1 MNRTLK
7 VIFCI
12 FFFAVCLFFS
22 LATFIPGASK
32 ITEGGI
38 ERPSLV
44 KDGFINDDFGTD
56 YEEYFSRAFAYRG
69 YVVDLWSQTR
79 AAIGEGNDQVVVGKD
94 NFLFFAETIDS
105 YTGNPMSD
113 DEIKLAADA
122 IENLAKTAAS
132 KGAGFLFAPAPDKN
146 TIYPEK
152 MPARYIRNENTDLD
166 RLFAELSARGLDDI
180 FIDLRPILTDAKNER
195 LVYHRRDTHWNQDG
209 ALTSLGAIADRLG
222 FSLPD
227 MSTVTR
233 TEP

>member
-69 YVVDLWSQTR
+69 FVVDLWSQTR
-79 AAIGEGNDQVVVGKD
+79 AAIIPIWRRVHSAPTASICWKTKA
-94 NFLFFAETIDS
+94 L
-105 YTGNPMSD
+105 
-113 DEIKLAADA
+113 
-122 IENLAKTAAS
+122 KTAG
-132 KGAGFLFAPAPDKN
+132 KIG
-146 TIYPEK
+146 
-152 MPARYIRNENTDLD
+152 
-166 RLFAELSARGLDDI
+166 
-180 FIDLRPILTDAKNER
+180 
-195 LVYHRRDTHWNQDG
+195 
-209 ALTSLGAIADRLG
+209 
-222 FSLPD
+222 
-227 MSTVTR
+227 
-233 TEP
+233 

>member
-113 DEIKLAADA
+113 DEIKRCVEGRE
-122 IENLAKTAAS
+122 I
-132 KGAGFLFAPAPDKN
+132 P
-146 TIYPEK
+146 
-152 MPARYIRNENTDLD
+152 
-166 RLFAELSARGLDDI
+166 
-180 FIDLRPILTDAKNER
+180 LRPRSGQEHDLSGKDAGEIHKKREYR
-195 LVYHRRDTHWNQDG
+195 PRPSLRG
-209 ALTSLGAIADRLG
+209 ALGARA
-222 FSLPD
+222 
-227 MSTVTR
+227 
-233 TEP
+233 